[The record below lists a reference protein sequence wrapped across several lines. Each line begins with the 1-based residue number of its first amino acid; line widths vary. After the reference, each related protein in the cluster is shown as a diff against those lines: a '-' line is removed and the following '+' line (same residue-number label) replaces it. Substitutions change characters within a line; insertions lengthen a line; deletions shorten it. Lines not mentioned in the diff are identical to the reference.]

1 MKVTTYGFISGSK
14 SALFLNSNGGGTG
27 LSLFN
32 AHLVTGG
39 VKVKI
44 EPANS
49 DFTAPTEAL
58 EVLGNV
64 KATGAFML
72 PVYADDT
79 ARDAALTSP
88 AAGMVIFNT
97 TGTKFQGYTG
107 ASWVD
112 LN

>member
-1 MKVTTYGFISGSK
+1 MY
-14 SALFLNSNGGGTG
+14 
-27 LSLFN
+27 N

-44 EPANS
+44 EPANT
-49 DFTAPTEAL
+49 DFSAPTEAL

-72 PVYADDT
+72 PVYADAT
-79 ARDAALTSP
+79 ARDTALSSP
-88 AAGMVIFNT
+88 AAGMVVFNS
-97 TGTKFQGYTG
+97 TGFKFQGYTG
-107 ASWVD
+107 ATWVD